1 MNYYGAT
8 TPEMS
13 EREIRNASL
22 ARRAAAESFVL
33 LQNPDNT
40 LPLQTKKIALYGMGA
55 RRTVVGGEGS
65 GECNPRYKIGV
76 EQGLENAGYTITS
89 KAWLDDYDREYA
101 EMYEEYRVMVEEKI
115 APIKNPIAQIPA
127 AHSYKYRYP
136 SGRLVNEAD
145 VTVSAT
151 DTAVYVLMR
160 QAGECADRKPD
171 QGDFCLTDI
180 EVDNLHFLAAHYAH
194 VTLVINVGGLVDLT
208 PVADLPIA
216 IVFMVQGG
224 SEGGNAMA
232 DVLSGKVNFSGRL
245 ADSWPMNYAQIP
257 DGENF
262 SSLNGDLENEYY
274 TEGRYVGYRYFD
286 SFGVV
291 PRFPFGFG
299 LSYTTFAQTVTEV
312 TLDGKTLT
320 ARVQVANTG
329 KVPGREVV
337 QGYLHIPGS
346 VAQSLTAF
354 AKTPVLTVGESCET
368 TLTIDLAN
376 NAVYHEENAR
386 WELPQGEYRLY
397 IGKNSRDTVTAA
409 ALTLS
414 ETVTVRQCRTCCKTP
429 EALQEIEA
437 PAHPLPPLPKSSVQL
452 TIDPAAFACEAV
464 DYTEPHAAESPRV
477 RKVLDSLTTEQQVEL
492 LRGGDLLNQT
502 PGQHQITG
510 AGGKTA
516 ITLQE
521 QGVPNIVFSDGPAG
535 VNIVEKI
542 IITADGGI
550 KPAKMLERYNWGLM
564 KQLAKRM
571 CGGEGQHV
579 YRYATAWPVEMLLA
593 QSWDTALLEEVG
605 TAVAEELVE
614 FGITLL
620 LAPAMNIHRNPL
632 CGRNYE
638 YYSEDPLI
646 TGKMA
651 AAYVRGM
658 QSKVG
663 VGATIKHF
671 CCNNQEDNRVAV
683 SENVSERAL
692 REIYLR
698 GFEIAVKESAPLALM
713 TSYNK
718 LNGTYSGCRHD
729 LITDILRCEWGYKG
743 LVMTDWGTKYD
754 PAAALHAQVDMMMPG
769 ADADRDAVLAG
780 LADGSITPAEVRRAA
795 ARVLTLIEQSLTA
808 KL

>member
-8 TPEMS
+8 SSEMS
-13 EREIRNASL
+13 EREIRNATL

-33 LQNPDNT
+33 LQNPNNT
-40 LPLQTKKIALYGMGA
+40 LPLQGEKIALYGMGA

-65 GECNPRYKIGV
+65 GECNPRYETSV
-76 EQGLENAGYTITS
+76 EQGLENAGYTVTS

-101 EMYEEYRVMVEEKI
+101 ETYEEYRVMVEEKI
-115 APIKNPIAQIPA
+115 APIKNPIAQIPV

-145 VTVSAT
+145 VTASAT

-160 QAGECADRKPD
+160 QAGECTDRKPD

-180 EVDNLHFLAAHYAH
+180 EVDNLHFLTAHYAY

-224 SEGGNAMA
+224 SEGGNALA
-232 DVLSGKVNFSGRL
+232 DVLSGKVNFCGRL

-257 DGENF
+257 GGENF

-286 SFGVV
+286 SFGVA

-299 LSYTTFAQTVTEV
+299 LSYTTFAQTVTAV
-312 TLDGKTLT
+312 TLDGKNLT
-320 ARVQVANTG
+320 ARVQVRNTG
-329 KVPGREVV
+329 RVPGREVV
-337 QGYLHIPGS
+337 QAYLHIPGG
-346 VAQSLTAF
+346 VAQSLAAF
-354 AKTPVLTVGESCET
+354 AKTPVLTAGESCEVA
-368 TLTIDLAN
+368 LHIDLAD
-376 NAVYHEENAR
+376 NAVYQEENAR

-409 ALTLS
+409 ALTLA

-429 EALQEIEA
+429 HALQEIEA
-437 PAHPLPPLPKSSVQL
+437 PAQALPPLPENAVRL
-452 TIDPAAFACEAV
+452 TISLAAFACEPA
-464 DYTEPHAAESPRV
+464 DYTEPQAAESPRV
-477 RKVLDSLTTEQQVEL
+477 REVLDSLTTEQQVEL
-492 LRGGDLLNQT
+492 LRGGDLRNQT

-535 VNIVEKI
+535 VNIVEEI
-542 IITADGGI
+542 IITTDGGI

-605 TAVAEELVE
+605 AAVADELTE

-651 AAYVRGM
+651 AAYVRGI
-658 QSKVG
+658 QSKPG

-698 GFEIAVKESAPLALM
+698 GFEIAVKESNPLALM

-718 LNGTYSGCRHD
+718 LNGTYSGCRRD

-743 LVMTDWGTKYD
+743 LVMTDWGTRYD
-754 PAAALHAQVDMMMPG
+754 PAAALHAQIDMMMPG

-795 ARVLTLIEQSLTA
+795 ARVLALIEQSLTA

>member
-13 EREIRNASL
+13 EREIRNAAL
-22 ARRAAAESFVL
+22 ARRAATESFVL
-33 LQNPDNT
+33 LQNPNNT
-40 LPLQTKKIALYGMGA
+40 LPLQTKEIALYGMGA

-65 GECNPRYKIGV
+65 GECNPRYKTSV
-76 EQGLENAGYTITS
+76 EQGLENAGYTVTS

-101 EMYEEYRVMVEEKI
+101 ETYEEYRVMVEEKI
-115 APIKNPIAQIPA
+115 APIKNPIAQIPV

-145 VTVSAT
+145 VTASAT

-160 QAGECADRKPD
+160 QAGECTDRKTD

-180 EVDNLHFLAAHYAH
+180 EVANLHFLTAHYAH

-224 SEGGNAMA
+224 SEGGNALA
-232 DVLSGKVNFSGRL
+232 DVLSGRKNFCGRL
-245 ADSWPMNYAQIP
+245 VDSWPMNYAQIP

-274 TEGRYVGYRYFD
+274 TEGCYVGYRYFD
-286 SFGVV
+286 SFGVA

-299 LSYTTFAQTVTEV
+299 LSYTTFAQTVTAV

-320 ARVQVANTG
+320 ARVQVTNTG

-354 AKTPVLTVGESCET
+354 AKTPVLTAGESCEVA
-368 TLTIDLAN
+368 LHIDLAD
-376 NAVYHEENAR
+376 NAVYQEENAR
-386 WELPQGEYRLY
+386 WELPQGEYRLH

-409 ALTLS
+409 ALTLA
-414 ETVTVRQCRTCCKTP
+414 ETVTVKQCRTCCKTP
-429 EALQEIEA
+429 DALQEIEA
-437 PAHPLPPLPKSSVQL
+437 PAQALPPLPENAVQL
-452 TIDPAAFACEAV
+452 TIDPAAFACETA
-464 DYTEPHAAESPRV
+464 DYTEPQAAESSRV
-477 RKVLDSLTTEQQVEL
+477 REALDSLTTEQQVEL
-492 LRGGDLLNQT
+492 LRGGDLQNQT

-535 VNIVEKI
+535 VNIVEEI

-571 CGGEGQHV
+571 CGGDGQYI

-605 TAVAEELVE
+605 AAVAEELTE

-651 AAYVRGM
+651 AAYVRGI
-658 QSKVG
+658 QSKPG

-698 GFEIAVKESAPLALM
+698 GFEIAVKESNPLALM

-718 LNGTYSGCRHD
+718 LNGTYSGCRRD

-743 LVMTDWGTKYD
+743 LVMTDWGTRYD
-754 PAAALHAQVDMMMPG
+754 PATALHAQVDMMMPG
-769 ADADRDAVLAG
+769 ADADRDAVLEG
-780 LADGSITPAEVRRAA
+780 LADGSITPDEVRRAA
-795 ARVLTLIEQSLTA
+795 ARVLALIEQSLTA

>member
-1 MNYYGAT
+1 MNYYGAI

-13 EREIRNASL
+13 EREIRNATL

-33 LQNPDNT
+33 LQNPNNT

-65 GECNPRYKIGV
+65 GECNPRYKISV
-76 EQGLENAGYTITS
+76 EQGLENAGYTVTS

-101 EMYEEYRVMVEEKI
+101 ETYEEYRVMVEEKI
-115 APIKNPIAQIPA
+115 APIKNPIAQIPV
-127 AHSYKYRYP
+127 AHSYKYRYS

-171 QGDFCLTDI
+171 KGDFRLTDI
-180 EVDNLHFLAAHYAH
+180 EVANLQFLTAHYAH

-224 SEGGNAMA
+224 SEGGNALA
-232 DVLSGKVNFSGRL
+232 DVLSGKVNFCGRL
-245 ADSWPMNYAQIP
+245 VDSWPMNYAQIP

-274 TEGRYVGYRYFD
+274 TEGCHVGYRYFD
-286 SFGVV
+286 SFGVA

-299 LSYTTFAQTVTEV
+299 LSYTTFAQTVTAV

-320 ARVQVANTG
+320 ARVQVTNMG
-329 KVPGREVV
+329 RVPGREVV

-354 AKTPVLTVGESCET
+354 AKTPVLTAGESCEVA
-368 TLTIDLAN
+368 LHIDLADN
-376 NAVYHEENAR
+376 TVYQEENAR

-409 ALTLS
+409 ALTLA
-414 ETVTVRQCRTCCKTP
+414 ETVTVRQCRTCCKAADT
-429 EALQEIEA
+429 LQEIEA
-437 PAHPLPPLPKSSVQL
+437 PAQALSPLPENAVQL
-452 TIDPAAFACEAV
+452 TIDPAAFACETA
-464 DYTEPHAAESPRV
+464 DYTEPQAAESPRV
-477 RKVLDSLTTEQQVEL
+477 REVLDSLTTEQQVEL
-492 LRGGDLLNQT
+492 LRGGDLQNQT

-535 VNIVEKI
+535 VNIVEEI

-658 QSKVG
+658 QSKSG

-718 LNGTYSGCRHD
+718 LNGTYSGCRRD
-729 LITDILRCEWGYKG
+729 LITDILRCEWGYTG
-743 LVMTDWGTKYD
+743 LVMTDWGTRYD

-780 LADGSITPAEVRRAA
+780 LTDGSITHAEVRRAA
-795 ARVLTLIEQSLTA
+795 ARVLALIEQSLTA

>member
-1 MNYYGAT
+1 MNYYGT
-8 TPEMS
+8 TAPEMS
-13 EREIRNASL
+13 DRERRSAAL
-22 ARRAAAESFVL
+22 ARRATAESYVL
-33 LQNPDNT
+33 LQNPNDT
-40 LPLQTKKIALYGMGA
+40 LPLKAEKIALYGMGA

-65 GECNPRYKIGV
+65 GECNPRYKISV

-101 EMYEEYRVMVEEKI
+101 ETYETYRQMVESKLVGMT
-115 APIKNPIAQIPA
+115 NPGQIIST

-145 VTVSAT
+145 VAAGAA
-151 DTAVYVLMR
+151 DTAIYVLMR

-171 QGDFCLTDI
+171 KGDFQLTDI
-180 EVDNLHFLAAHYAH
+180 EVENLHFLAAHYAH
-194 VTLVINVGGLVDLT
+194 VTLVINVGGLIDLT

-224 SEGGNAMA
+224 SEGGNALA
-232 DVLSGKVNFSGRL
+232 DVLSGKVNFCGRL

-286 SFGVV
+286 SFGIA

-299 LSYTTFAQTVTEV
+299 LSYTAFEHRVTDV
-312 TLDGKTLT
+312 TLDGRILT

-329 KVPGREVV
+329 KAAGREVV
-337 QGYLHIPGS
+337 QAYLSVPGS
-346 VAQSLTAF
+346 VAQSLAAF
-354 AKTPVLTVGESCET
+354 AKTPVLAAGESCDT
-368 TLTIDLAN
+368 TLKIGLAD
-376 NAVYHEENAR
+376 NAVYNEENAC
-386 WELPQGEYRLY
+386 WQLPGGEYRLY

-409 ALTLS
+409 ALALA
-414 ETVTVRQCRTCCKTP
+414 ETVTVEQCRTCCAASG
-429 EALQEIEA
+429 ALHEIEA
-437 PAHPLPPLPKSSVQL
+437 PAATLPPLPETAVRL
-452 TIDPAAFACEAV
+452 VIDPAAFACVAA
-464 DYTEPHAAESPRV
+464 DYTEPQAAESPRV
-477 RKVLDSLTTEQQVEL
+477 REVLDGLTVEQQVEL
-492 LRGGDLLNQT
+492 LRGGDLQNQA
-502 PGQHQITG
+502 PGQHLITG

-516 ITLQE
+516 ITLLE
-521 QGVPNIVFSDGPAG
+521 HGVPNIVFSDGPAG
-535 VNIVEKI
+535 INIVEEVI
-542 IITADGGI
+542 FTGQGI
-550 KPAKMLERYNWGLM
+550 KPAKMIERYNWGLM
-564 KQLAKRM
+564 RQLAKRM

-593 QSWDTALLEEVG
+593 QSWDTALLEEIG
-605 TAVAEELVE
+605 AAVAEELTE

-632 CGRNYE
+632 CGRNFE

-658 QSKVG
+658 QSKPG

-671 CCNNQEDNRVAV
+671 CCNNQEDNRFAV
-683 SENVSERAL
+683 NENVSERAL

-713 TSYNK
+713 TSYNQ
-718 LNGTYSGCRHD
+718 LNGAYTGCRRD
-729 LITDILRCEWGYKG
+729 LITDILRCEWGYTG

-769 ADADRDAVLAG
+769 CDADRDAVLAG
-780 LADGSITPAEVRRAA
+780 LADGSIAPAEVRRAA
-795 ARVLTLIEQSLTA
+795 ARVLTLIGQSLTA
-808 KL
+808 EL

>member
-1 MNYYGAT
+1 MNYYGAI

-13 EREIRNASL
+13 EREIRNATL

-33 LQNPDNT
+33 LQNPNNT

-65 GECNPRYKIGV
+65 GECNPRYKISV
-76 EQGLENAGYTITS
+76 EQGLENAGYTVTS

-101 EMYEEYRVMVEEKI
+101 ETYEEYRVMVEEKI
-115 APIKNPIAQIPA
+115 APIKNPIAQIPV

-171 QGDFCLTDI
+171 KGDFRLTDI
-180 EVDNLHFLAAHYAH
+180 EVANLQFLTAHYAH

-224 SEGGNAMA
+224 SEGGNALA
-232 DVLSGKVNFSGRL
+232 DVLSGKVNFCGRL
-245 ADSWPMNYAQIP
+245 VDSWPMNYAQIP

-274 TEGRYVGYRYFD
+274 TEGCHVGYRYFD
-286 SFGVV
+286 SFGVA

-299 LSYTTFAQTVTEV
+299 LSYTTFAQTVTAV

-320 ARVQVANTG
+320 ARVQVTNMG
-329 KVPGREVV
+329 RVPGREVV

-354 AKTPVLTVGESCET
+354 AKTPVLTAGESCEVA
-368 TLTIDLAN
+368 LHIDLADN
-376 NAVYHEENAR
+376 TVYQEENAR

-409 ALTLS
+409 ALTLA
-414 ETVTVRQCRTCCKTP
+414 ETVTVRQCRTCCKAADT
-429 EALQEIEA
+429 LQEIEA
-437 PAHPLPPLPKSSVQL
+437 PAQALSPLPENAVQL
-452 TIDPAAFACEAV
+452 TIDPAAFACETA
-464 DYTEPHAAESPRV
+464 DYTEPQAAESPRV
-477 RKVLDSLTTEQQVEL
+477 REVLDSLTTEQQVEL
-492 LRGGDLLNQT
+492 LRGGDLQNQT

-535 VNIVEKI
+535 VNIVEEI

-550 KPAKMLERYNWGLM
+550 RPAKMIERYNWGLM

-605 TAVAEELVE
+605 TAVAEELTE

-658 QSKVG
+658 QSKAG

-698 GFEIAVKESAPLALM
+698 GFEIAVKESTPLALM

-743 LVMTDWGTKYD
+743 LVMTDWGTNYD

-795 ARVLTLIEQSLTA
+795 ARVLALIEQSLTA

>member
-13 EREIRNASL
+13 EREIRNATL

-40 LPLQTKKIALYGMGA
+40 LPLQAEKIALYGMGA

-65 GECNPRYKIGV
+65 GECNPRYKTSV
-76 EQGLENAGYTITS
+76 EQGLENAGYTVTS

-101 EMYEEYRVMVEEKI
+101 ETYEEYRVMVEEKI
-115 APIKNPIAQIPA
+115 APIKNPIVQIPV

-145 VTVSAT
+145 VTASAT

-160 QAGECADRKPD
+160 QAGECTDRKPD
-171 QGDFCLTDI
+171 RGDFCLTDI
-180 EVDNLHFLAAHYAH
+180 EVDNLHFLTAHYAH

-224 SEGGNAMA
+224 SEGGNALA
-232 DVLSGKVNFSGRL
+232 DVLSGRKNFCGRL

-257 DGENF
+257 GGENF

-286 SFGVV
+286 SFGVA

-299 LSYTTFAQTVTEV
+299 LSYTTFAQTVTAV
-312 TLDGKTLT
+312 TLDGKNLT
-320 ARVQVANTG
+320 ACVQVTNMG
-329 KVPGREVV
+329 KAPGREVV

-354 AKTPVLTVGESCET
+354 AKTPVLTAGESCEVA
-368 TLTIDLAN
+368 LHIDLAD
-376 NAVYHEENAR
+376 NAVYQEEKAR
-386 WELPQGEYRLY
+386 WELPQGEYRLH

-409 ALTLS
+409 ALTLA
-414 ETVTVRQCRTCCKTP
+414 ETVTVKQCRTCCKTSN
-429 EALQEIEA
+429 ALQEIEA
-437 PAHPLPPLPKSSVQL
+437 PAQALPPLPEDAVRL
-452 TIDPAAFACEAV
+452 TIDPAAFACKTA
-464 DYTEPHAAESPRV
+464 DYTEPQAVESLRV
-477 RKVLDSLTTEQQVEL
+477 REVLDSLTTEQQVEL
-492 LRGGDLLNQT
+492 LRGGDLMNRN

-521 QGVPNIVFSDGPAG
+521 QGVPNVVFSDGPAG
-535 VNIVEKI
+535 VNIVEEI

-550 KPAKMLERYNWGLM
+550 KPAKMIERYNWGLM

-605 TAVAEELVE
+605 AAVAEELTE

-651 AAYVRGM
+651 AAYVCGI
-658 QSKVG
+658 QSKPG

-718 LNGTYSGCRHD
+718 LNGTYTGCRRD

-743 LVMTDWGTKYD
+743 LVMTDWGTRYD

-780 LADGSITPAEVRRAA
+780 LADGSITHAEVRRAA
-795 ARVLTLIEQSLTA
+795 ARVLALIEQSLTA

>member
-1 MNYYGAT
+1 MKYYGAI

-13 EREIRNASL
+13 EREIRNAAL

-33 LQNPDNT
+33 LQNPDHT
-40 LPLQTKKIALYGMGA
+40 LPLQAEKIALYGMGA
-55 RRTVVGGEGS
+55 RRTVIGGEGS
-65 GECNPRYKIGV
+65 GECNPRYKTSV

-101 EMYEEYRVMVEEKI
+101 ETYEEYRVMVEEKI
-115 APIKNPIAQIPA
+115 APIKNPIAQIPV

-136 SGRLVNEAD
+136 SGRLVNGDD
-145 VTVSAT
+145 VSASAT

-160 QAGECADRKPD
+160 QAGECTDRKPD
-171 QGDFCLTDI
+171 KGDFQLTDI
-180 EVDNLHFLAAHYAH
+180 EVANLQFLAAQYAH

-224 SEGGNAMA
+224 SEGGNALA

-245 ADSWPMNYAQIP
+245 ADSWPMSYAQIP
-257 DGENF
+257 GGKNY

-274 TEGRYVGYRYFD
+274 TEGRYVGYRCFD
-286 SFGVV
+286 SFGIA

-299 LSYTTFAQTVTEV
+299 LSYTAFAQTVTDV
-312 TLDGKTLT
+312 ALDGRILT
-320 ARVQVANTG
+320 ARVQVTNTG

-337 QGYLHIPGS
+337 QAYLSVPGS
-346 VAQSLTAF
+346 VAQSLAAF
-354 AKTPVLTVGESCET
+354 AKTPVLAAGESAET
-368 TLTIDLAN
+368 VLAIDLAD
-376 NAVYHEENAR
+376 NAVYNEEKAC

-397 IGKNSRDTVTAA
+397 IGKSSRDTVTAA
-409 ALTLS
+409 ALTLAG
-414 ETVTVRQCRTCCKTP
+414 TVTVRQCRTCCKAADT
-429 EALQEIEA
+429 LHEIEA
-437 PAHPLPPLPKSSVQL
+437 PARALPPLPANAVRLKV
-452 TIDPAAFACEAV
+452 DPAAFVCETT

-477 RKVLDSLTTEQQVEL
+477 REVLDSLTTEQQVEL
-492 LRGGDLLNQT
+492 LRGGDLQNQT

-516 ITLQE
+516 ITLRE

-535 VNIVEKI
+535 VNVVEEI
-542 IITADGGI
+542 ILTADGGT
-550 KPAKMLERYNWGLM
+550 KPAKMIERYNWGLM

-571 CGGEGQHV
+571 CGGEGRHV

-605 TAVAEELVE
+605 AAVADELTE
-614 FGITLL
+614 FGVTLL

-658 QSKVG
+658 QSKPG

-671 CCNNQEDNRVAV
+671 CCNNQEDNRIAV
-683 SENVSERAL
+683 NENVSERAL

-698 GFEIAVKESAPLALM
+698 GFEIAVKESDPLALM

-718 LNGTYSGCRHD
+718 LNGTYSGCRRD
-729 LITDILRCEWGYKG
+729 LVTDILRCEWSYKG
-743 LVMTDWGTKYD
+743 LVMTDWGTSYD

-769 ADADRDAVLAG
+769 CDADRDAVLAG
-780 LADGSITPAEVRRAA
+780 LADGSITRAEVRRAA
-795 ARVLTLIEQSLTA
+795 ARVLALIEQSLTA

>member
-8 TPEMS
+8 APEMS
-13 EREIRNASL
+13 DRERRNAAL

-33 LQNPDNT
+33 LQNPNDT
-40 LPLQTKKIALYGMGA
+40 LPLHTQKIALYGMGA
-55 RRTVVGGEGS
+55 RCTVVGGEGS

-76 EQGLENAGYTITS
+76 EQGLENAGYPVTS

-101 EMYEEYRVMVEEKI
+101 ETYEEYRRMVESKLVDMT
-115 APIKNPIAQIPA
+115 NPAQIIST

-136 SGRLVNEAD
+136 SGRLINEAD
-145 VTVSAT
+145 AAASDT

-160 QAGECADRKPD
+160 QAGECTDRRPD
-171 QGDFCLTDI
+171 KGDFRLTDI
-180 EVDNLHFLAAHYAH
+180 EVENLHFLAAHYAH

-224 SEGGNAMA
+224 SEGGNALA
-232 DVLSGKVNFSGRL
+232 DVLSGKANFCGRL
-245 ADSWPMNYAQIP
+245 ADSWPMNYAQITG
-257 DGENF
+257 GENF

-286 SFGVV
+286 SFGVT

-299 LSYTTFAQTVTEV
+299 LSYTTFAQTVTDV

-320 ARVQVANTG
+320 ARVQVTNTG
-329 KVPGREVV
+329 KVAGREVV
-337 QGYLHIPGS
+337 QVYLSVPGS
-346 VAQSLTAF
+346 VVQSLAAF
-354 AKTPVLTVGESCET
+354 AKTPVLAAGESTET
-368 TLTIDLAN
+368 TLTIDLAD
-376 NAVYHEENAR
+376 NAIYSEEKAC
-386 WELPQGEYRLY
+386 WQLPRGEYRLY

-409 ALTLS
+409 ALTLA
-414 ETVTVRQCRTCCKTP
+414 ETVTVEQCRTCCK
-429 EALQEIEA
+429 ASDVLHEIEA
-437 PAHPLPPLPKSSVQL
+437 PARPLPPLPETAVQM
-452 TIDPAAFACEAV
+452 TIDPAAFTCKTV
-464 DYTEPHAAESPRV
+464 DYTEPQAAESPRV
-477 RKVLDSLTTEQQVEL
+477 REVLDSLTTEQQVEL
-492 LRGGDLLNQT
+492 LRGGDLQNWT
-502 PGQHQITG
+502 IQHFQILG
-510 AGGKTA
+510 AAGKTA

-521 QGVPNIVFSDGPAG
+521 QNVPTIAFSDGPAG
-535 VNIVEKI
+535 VNVVEEVI
-542 IITADGGI
+542 FTEQGVR
-550 KPAKMLERYNWGLM
+550 PAKMVERYNWGMM
-564 KQLAKRM
+564 KQFAKRL

-605 TAVAEELVE
+605 AAVADELTE

-632 CGRNYE
+632 CGRNFE

-658 QSKVG
+658 QSKPG

-671 CCNNQEDNRVAV
+671 CCNNQEDNRFAV
-683 SENVSERAL
+683 NENVSERTL

-698 GFEIAVKESAPLALM
+698 GFAIAVKESSPLALM
-713 TSYNK
+713 TSYNQ
-718 LNGTYSGCRHD
+718 LNGAYTGCRRD

-754 PAAALHAQVDMMMPG
+754 PAAALHAQVDLMMPG
-769 ADADRDAVLAG
+769 SDTDRDAVLAG
-780 LADGSITPAEVRRAA
+780 LADGHITPDEVRHAA

-808 KL
+808 TL